1 MGPLLNN
8 LCHHTSP
15 HSPAAFSK
23 SKPETLLN
31 SNVEHKLNSEG
42 SIIPRHNKFLPL
54 GEGDGSG
61 HVPSSDVHLRLVVCD
76 KRFVS
81 STLFL
86 FQNVNLPRKKQC
98 GARGK
103 KKGKRAWVAPTAFS
117 RAFQYYRFSFP
128 FKPLPRRLGIFCFPC
143 QKLSVALKTFYDL

>member
-23 SKPETLLN
+23 SKPETLFN

-61 HVPSSDVHLRLVVCD
+61 HVACSDVHLRLVVCD

-86 FQNVNLPRKKQC
+86 FQNVNLQRKKTMWSKREEERKASM
-98 GARGK
+98 GRTHRVFAR
-103 KKGKRAWVAPTAFS
+103 
-117 RAFQYYRFSFP
+117 
-128 FKPLPRRLGIFCFPC
+128 
-143 QKLSVALKTFYDL
+143 LSVLPFFLSLQTPSTQAGHFLFSLPKIVRCFKDIL